1 MNFKESE
8 VVQQEVKV
16 INSMQDQ
23 LAEMTLAFPAMTADE
38 REEYVNLIEALLEKQ
53 SILWMRVELS
63 KNDDETAALMA
74 SDVRKVM
81 DAIGIPKDVCVKD
94 VFNNIDEKSVFVSL
108 QALGSSKHSGPN
120 IDFSMILMR
129 NLYVSACKPLE
140 FYVSIQ
146 RPKLILQRD

>member
-1 MNFKESE
+1 MLSVLTLSRKLVVLSCYFEMSFKESE

-23 LAEMTLAFPAMTADE
+23 LAEMTLAFPAMSDDE

-53 SILWMRVELS
+53 RILWMRVELS

-94 VFNNIDEKSVFVSL
+94 VFNNIDEMIVTLKRTI
-108 QALGSSKHSGPN
+108 AE
-120 IDFSMILMR
+120 ID
-129 NLYVSACKPLE
+129 
-140 FYVSIQ
+140 
-146 RPKLILQRD
+146 

>member
-1 MNFKESE
+1 MLSVLTLSRKLVVLSCYFEMNFKESE

-23 LAEMTLAFPAMTADE
+23 LAEMTLAFPAMSADE

-53 SILWMRVELS
+53 RILWMRVELS

-94 VFNNIDEKSVFVSL
+94 VFNNIDEM
-108 QALGSSKHSGPN
+108 
-120 IDFSMILMR
+120 IDTLKRTIAEL
-129 NLYVSACKPLE
+129 
-140 FYVSIQ
+140 
-146 RPKLILQRD
+146 D

>member
-1 MNFKESE
+1 MSFKESE

-23 LAEMTLAFPAMTADE
+23 LAEMTLAFPAMSDDE

-53 SILWMRVELS
+53 RILWMRVELS

-94 VFNNIDEKSVFVSL
+94 VFNNIDEMIVTLKRTI
-108 QALGSSKHSGPN
+108 AE
-120 IDFSMILMR
+120 ID
-129 NLYVSACKPLE
+129 
-140 FYVSIQ
+140 
-146 RPKLILQRD
+146 

>member
-1 MNFKESE
+1 MLSVLTLLRKLVVRSCYFEMNFKESE
-8 VVQQEVKV
+8 FVQQEVKV

-23 LAEMTLAFPAMTADE
+23 LAEMTLAFPAMSSDE

-53 SILWMRVELS
+53 RILWMRVELS

-94 VFNNIDEKSVFVSL
+94 VFNNIDEM
-108 QALGSSKHSGPN
+108 
-120 IDFSMILMR
+120 IDTLKRTIAEL
-129 NLYVSACKPLE
+129 
-140 FYVSIQ
+140 
-146 RPKLILQRD
+146 D